1 MAEDEASKALVRS
14 GAAWL
19 LGRFSAALK
28 WHLFALADARSEAAP
43 LKRQAL
49 QLGFT
54 SGRSSTEGKMQG
66 MYKDKS
72 QTTWL
77 SKKLS

>member
-28 WHLFALADARSEAAP
+28 RHLSAQAAARSEAAP

-49 QLGFT
+49 QSGFA
-54 SGRSSTEGKMQG
+54 GGHSSTEGKMQE
-66 MYKDKS
+66 MYKDKP
-72 QTTWL
+72 QT
-77 SKKLS
+77 S